1 MSKVLIIAE
10 HVDGKLNAST
20 AKCVSAAQAL
30 KPDAI
35 DIAVLAADPAA
46 VAAEAAKIEGVGKV
60 LAVANDANAHAI
72 AQVLAPQVAKLADGY
87 SHVFGPSTTFGKDLM
102 PCVAALLG
110 TAQVSDIMAVEG
122 SHVFKRPIYAGNAI
136 ITVEAPADRVVA
148 ATVRTA
154 SWPEAASGGS
164 AAIETVSVDA
174 ALPNHTR
181 YQGLAAGDSDR
192 PDLQSARRV
201 VSGGR
206 GVGSEENFRIIYDF
220 ADKLGAAV
228 GASRAAVDAGYCP
241 NEMQVGQ
248 TGKIIAPELYVAIG
262 ISGAIQHLTGI
273 KDAGTIVAI
282 NKDAEAP
289 IFEVADIGLV
299 GDLFTIL
306 PALSAH
312 LGTTAA

>member
-1 MSKVLIIAE
+1 MSKILVVAE
-10 HVDGKLNAST
+10 HLDGKLNPAT
-20 AKCVSAAQAL
+20 ARTVSAAQAL
-30 KPDAI
+30 NPEAI
-35 DIAVLAADPAA
+35 DVVVLAADPAA
-46 VAAEAAKIEGVGKV
+46 VAAEAAQIAGVSRV
-60 LAVANDANAHAI
+60 LTVANPANAQAI
-72 AQVLAPQVAKLADGY
+72 AQVLGPQVAKLAAGY

-102 PCVAALLG
+102 PVVAALLG
-110 TAQVSDIMAVEG
+110 VNQVSDLMAVEG
-122 SHVFKRPIYAGNAI
+122 EYTFKRPIYAGNAI
-136 ITVEAPADRVVA
+136 VTVQAPAGQAVV

-154 SWPEAASGGS
+154 SWPQAAGGNSAPVEAAQ
-164 AAIETVSVDA
+164 VDA
-174 ALPNHTR
+174 ALPTHTR
-181 YQGLAAGDSDR
+181 YVGLAAGASDR

-206 GVGSEENFRIIYDF
+206 GVGSEENFRHIYSL

-248 TGKIIAPELYVAIG
+248 TGKIIAPELYLAIG

-282 NKDAEAP
+282 NKDPEAP
-289 IFEVADIGLV
+289 IFEIADIGLV

-306 PALSAH
+306 PELEAAL
-312 LGTTAA
+312 